1 VDSVTVRFPK
11 GYTEIEHLPEE
22 FTFADPENPA
32 QVWLFNRIAAEVK
45 DGRLEVRIE
54 REIPRRSS
62 DSCAAGFFALVRDWR
77 RISDSRSNRTISV
90 RKSGER

>member
-1 VDSVTVRFPK
+1 M
-11 GYTEIEHLPEE
+11 
-22 FTFADPENPA
+22 
-32 QVWLFNRIAAEVK
+32 K